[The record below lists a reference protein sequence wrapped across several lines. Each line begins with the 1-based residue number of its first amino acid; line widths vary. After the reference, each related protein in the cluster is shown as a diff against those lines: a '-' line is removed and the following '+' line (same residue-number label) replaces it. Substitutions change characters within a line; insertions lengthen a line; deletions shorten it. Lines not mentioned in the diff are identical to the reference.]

1 MRIYIVEDDLSVIN
15 ILEDIIEAQG
25 LGEICGDCGGE
36 PANLADVL
44 RSKPDVVLVDF
55 FMPVK
60 DGVEFVKELRTVN
73 TTIKCIMISQVS
85 AKELISKAYSAGIDF
100 FISKPINL
108 IEVRSVLKN
117 VEQQITN
124 EHTLANI
131 RRMFMNEIDNMPKGM
146 KPESDDYGR
155 KLKYILNRVSMSG
168 YHKDL
173 RISSRESYSC
183 IQFKCVADV
192 RGGQ

>member
-1 MRIYIVEDDLSVIN
+1 MIYIVEDDLSVIN

-73 TTIKCIMISQVS
+73 TTIKFP
-85 AKELISKAYSAGIDF
+85 G
-100 FISKPINL
+100 
-108 IEVRSVLKN
+108 VRQRAD
-117 VEQQITN
+117 QQGVQ
-124 EHTLANI
+124 
-131 RRMFMNEIDNMPKGM
+131 RR
-146 KPESDDYGR
+146 
-155 KLKYILNRVSMSG
+155 NRLLYQQADQPDRG
-168 YHKDL
+168 PFRIKKCGTADHK
-173 RISSRESYSC
+173 
-183 IQFKCVADV
+183 
-192 RGGQ
+192 

>member
-60 DGVEFVKELRTVN
+60 DGVEFVKELQYREHHDQMYYDLSGVRKRADQQGVQRRDRLLYQQADQPDRGPFR
-73 TTIKCIMISQVS
+73 IKKCGT
-85 AKELISKAYSAGIDF
+85 AD
-100 FISKPINL
+100 
-108 IEVRSVLKN
+108 
-117 VEQQITN
+117 
-124 EHTLANI
+124 
-131 RRMFMNEIDNMPKGM
+131 
-146 KPESDDYGR
+146 
-155 KLKYILNRVSMSG
+155 
-168 YHKDL
+168 HK
-173 RISSRESYSC
+173 
-183 IQFKCVADV
+183 
-192 RGGQ
+192 

>member
-85 AKELISKAYSAGIDF
+85 AKELISKPGSTSLSA
-100 FISKPINL
+100 S
-108 IEVRSVLKN
+108 RS
-117 VEQQITN
+117 T
-124 EHTLANI
+124 
-131 RRMFMNEIDNMPKGM
+131 
-146 KPESDDYGR
+146 
-155 KLKYILNRVSMSG
+155 
-168 YHKDL
+168 
-173 RISSRESYSC
+173 
-183 IQFKCVADV
+183 
-192 RGGQ
+192 